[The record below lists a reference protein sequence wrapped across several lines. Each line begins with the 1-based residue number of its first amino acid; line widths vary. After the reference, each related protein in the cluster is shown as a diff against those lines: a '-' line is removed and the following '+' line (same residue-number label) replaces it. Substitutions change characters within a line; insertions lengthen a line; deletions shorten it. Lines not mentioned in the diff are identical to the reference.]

1 MSKKP
6 TSWLIVMLS
15 MLLPLVAAC
24 GTSASTGTSPSIV
37 ATVPHGENLYVLDG
51 YTPMGT
57 NGNSQQIV
65 AFHPGSSKPTALVT
79 LPVGLTSMDHQ
90 TLYTATSHGS
100 QTTISVINTQSG
112 SLIRS
117 LVIQGNYSTAG
128 QSFANAVLSFNGQ
141 WLALRELGQAGNET
155 TIALVDTQAGKLVK
169 TIHLNGNFDLDAVNP
184 DGSRIYLLERLNDGS
199 GHYYVRLY
207 DVTEN
212 QLYQYP
218 IVDKTEINDPRMTG
232 TALARQT
239 ASDGTM
245 VYTLY
250 IDTARNVAFVHILPL
265 TGDFLGARCV
275 VLPAGKSADLLHY
288 YTLTLSS
295 DGTTLYAAN
304 GALGVANAIEL
315 SGADIFND
323 KIAGT
328 SRFNPGNINAASGYK
343 TQALY
348 NGAALSPDQK
358 TLYFV
363 GQQGIWAI
371 NTSDLL
377 AQRNSFAH
385 YLTQQS
391 LTGIALSADGHM
403 LYAVDPAN
411 GITLLN
417 AGTGQPQQVIQ
428 GPAHAPWGIE
438 WITN

>member
-1 MSKKP
+1 MSKKS
-6 TSWLIVMLS
+6 TSWLIVMLG

-90 TLYTATSHGS
+90 TLYTATSHSS

-117 LVIQGNYSTAG
+117 LVVQGNYTTAG

-141 WLALRELGQAGNET
+141 WLALRELGQAGNGT

-232 TALARQT
+232 TALARQM

-328 SRFNPGNINAASGYK
+328 SRFNPGNINAASGDK

-363 GQQGIWAI
+363 GQHGIWAI

-428 GPAHAPWGIE
+428 GPAYAPWGIE

>member
-24 GTSASTGTSPSIV
+24 GTAASTGASPSIV

-117 LVIQGNYSTAG
+117 LVIQGNYTTAG

-328 SRFNPGNINAASGYK
+328 SRFNPGNINAASGDK